1 MNKLILLLLLLVS
14 CASHHTR
21 GYVLSKNS
29 ATEGTMSV
37 ESNTVKVGDKLN
49 LYGDQCYFGVRGYV
63 NCSKVLKGQA
73 EVKSISEDNRAEFQ
87 MRSPASFSKGD
98 YLEDH

>member
-1 MNKLILLLLLLVS
+1 MKKLILSLLFLTS

-21 GYVLSKNS
+21 GYVLAKNS

-37 ESNTVKVGDKLN
+37 ESSTVKVGDELK
-49 LYGDQCYFGVRGYV
+49 LYGDQCYFGFRGYV
-63 NCSKVLKGQA
+63 NCSKVFKGKA
-73 EVKSISEDNRAEFQ
+73 EVKSIEDGRAEFQ